1 MRTKEYN
8 RDFVQSTGWREEWRR
23 EWEVITGELKKYNLN
38 HIELIS
44 SEIADVRREK
54 KINGTN

>member
-8 RDFVQSTGWREEWRR
+8 REFVQFTGWRYEWAR
-23 EWEVITGELKKYNLN
+23 EWEAITGELKKYNLN

-44 SEIADVRREK
+44 SEMADVRREK

>member
-1 MRTKEYN
+1 MSTKEYN

>member
-1 MRTKEYN
+1 MRTVKDNEG
-8 RDFVQSTGWREEWRR
+8 VAAWRNKWER
-23 EWEVITGELKKYNLN
+23 EWVEITGELKKYNLN

-44 SEIADVRREK
+44 SEMADVRREK

>member
-23 EWEVITGELKKYNLN
+23 EWKVITGELRKYNLN

>member
-1 MRTKEYN
+1 MSTKEYN

-44 SEIADVRREK
+44 SEMADVRREK